1 MCLNLLYEVENQLTF
16 YKVRWFRYTFFCSVH
31 SLFYEFWGSAN
42 ILLQLSLKM
51 GENEEGFESRRFF
64 EAQKYYFV
72 FESKLNFFS
81 NGHICNV
88 VSTSPNVVKIDV
100 ENDNV
105 VLALFNIFQFTVE
118 IHNVVWTLLNVVN
131 FNVDV
136 RNVVSMLTWRCW
148 NVCLV

>member
-88 VSTSPNVVKIDV
+88 VSTLPNVVKIDV

-105 VLALFNIFQFTVE
+105 VLALFSIFNSTLKYTTLFQCWLDVVE
-118 IHNVVWTLLNVVN
+118 IFAWY
-131 FNVDV
+131 
-136 RNVVSMLTWRCW
+136 R
-148 NVCLV
+148 